1 LPIENVNGLPTHE
14 QQNLFYT
21 VRQYSQ
27 RTKSIIMETSAQ
39 GTPKTIY
46 LKDYAPAPYKA
57 EHTSLSFELFEDKTI
72 VKSAV
77 LYVKNANDNTLIL
90 NGQDQVITSV
100 EMNGAPF
107 NGYEIVDH
115 KMIIKN
121 ASDTFTLSI
130 TSEIDPA
137 SNTALEG
144 LYKSQG
150 TYCTQ
155 CEAEGFR
162 RITYFQ
168 DRPDV
173 LSTFSVRIE
182 GDKSKYPILLSNGNL
197 IETGNLENGRH
208 FTAWHD
214 PSPKPCY
221 LFALVAG
228 DLVSI
233 EDSFKT
239 MSGRNVA
246 LHIYVRAGDEKQC
259 HHAMQSL
266 KKAMRWD
273 EEKYGREY
281 QLDLFNIVAVSDFN
295 MGAMEN
301 TSLNIFNTKLVLA
314 HQETA
319 TDTDFYSVEAVIGH
333 EYFHNWT
340 GNRVTC
346 RDWFQLSLKEGLT
359 VFRDQEFSADTN
371 SRAVQRIDDV
381 DQLRRLQFSE
391 DASPLAHSV
400 QPDSF
405 IEISNFYTTTVYEKG
420 AEIIRMQHTLLGEQ
434 TYRHATDLYF
444 NRYDGHAVTCDDFV
458 QCMADASKRD
468 MSQFFLWYKQAGT
481 PSVIASSHYNAEQQ
495 QFSLSLTQS
504 QPDTA
509 GQTDK
514 KPLLIPVAVGLLDEQ
529 GVETHAT
536 QILEM
541 TAREQSFTFDNVHA
555 RPVPSILRGFSAPVK
570 LTTDLSDDDLRLLQ
584 LKDTDGFNK
593 WEAGQT
599 LALRN
604 IERVMA
610 NSEAD
615 ISQFIDDFGVI
626 IEQAIAG
633 DGDKALFA
641 RALTLPTIAVIA
653 QTQKMIDPAAIDNA
667 RTQILTAIKR
677 SHKEA
682 LKRLYDG
689 NANSGVF
696 TVSPEAMGR
705 RALQNITIELLTV
718 TNGTGCAAF
727 AKAHYDNADNMTD
740 RVAALACLADSVQ
753 PEREIAFADFYQRF
767 KDYQLVVDKW
777 FTLQAMANRDAIFD
791 DFTKLRQHQEFNI
804 KNPNRVRSLYSAFA
818 LNNPVKFH
826 DPSGQGYALLRNV
839 IVELNTINPQIA
851 SRLVTPLREW
861 KRYTPVLQIQM
872 KEALQTIMDTP
883 NLSNDVFELVSK
895 SLNG

>member
-1 LPIENVNGLPTHE
+1 MDLESN
-14 QQNLFYT
+14 
-21 VRQYSQ
+21 
-27 RTKSIIMETSAQ
+27 A
-39 GTPKTIY
+39 TPKTIY
-46 LKDYAPAPYKA
+46 LKDYTPAPYRVG
-57 EHTSLSFELFEDKTI
+57 HVDLSFVLFEDKTI
-72 VKSAV
+72 VKSEVQYIRSADAISV
-77 LYVKNANDNTLIL
+77 DLVL
-90 NGQDQVITSV
+90 NGQDQVITAV
-100 EMNGAPF
+100 EMDGVAF
-107 NGYEIVDH
+107 DGYTLTEQQ
-115 KMIIKN
+115 MIIKD
-121 ASDTFTLSI
+121 AGEKFTLSI

-150 TYCTQ
+150 SYCTQ

-182 GDKSKYPILLSNGNL
+182 GDKSKYPVMLSNGNL
-197 IETGNLENGRH
+197 VAAGDLGHGRH
-208 FTAWHD
+208 FTAWSD
-214 PSPKPCY
+214 PFPKPCY

-228 DLVSI
+228 NLVRI
-233 EDSFKT
+233 EDTFQT
-239 MSGRNVA
+239 MSGRKVA
-246 LHIYVRAGDEKQC
+246 LHIYVRAGDEQQC

-266 KKAMRWD
+266 KKAMKWD

-319 TDTDFYSVEAVIGH
+319 TDTDFDSVEAVIGH

-359 VFRDQEFSADTN
+359 VFRDQEFSADMS
-371 SRAVQRIDDV
+371 SRAVKRIDDV

-391 DASPLAHSV
+391 DASPLAHAV
-400 QPDSF
+400 QPDNF

-420 AEIIRMQHTLLGEQ
+420 AELIRMQHTLLGPD
-434 TYRHATDLYF
+434 TYRKATDLYF
-444 NRYDGHAVTCDDFV
+444 ERYDGHAVTCNDFV
-458 QCMADASKRD
+458 QCMSDASGRD
-468 MSQFFLWYKQAGT
+468 LSQFFLWYKQAGT
-481 PSVIASSHYNAEQQ
+481 PTLKVSSQYNAAQQ
-495 QFSLSLTQS
+495 QFTLSLTQA

-514 KPLLIPVAVGLLDEQ
+514 KPLHIPVAVGLLDEH
-529 GVETHAT
+529 GNETHAT

-541 TAREQSFTFDNVHA
+541 TAREQSFTFDHVA
-555 RPVPSILRGFSAPVK
+555 SRPVPSILRGFSAPVK

-593 WEAGQT
+593 WESGQT

-610 NSEAD
+610 NGEAD
-615 ISQFIDDFGVI
+615 ISQFVDDFGVV

-633 DGDKALFA
+633 AGDKALFA

-653 QTQKMIDPAAIDNA
+653 QTQKVIDPAAIDQA
-667 RTQILTAIKR
+667 RTHILKSIKR
-677 SHKEA
+677 AHKDV
-682 LKRLYDG
+682 LVRLYDD
-689 NANSGVF
+689 NANTGAFS
-696 TVSPEAMGR
+696 VSPAAMGR
-705 RALQNITIELLTV
+705 RALQNIALELLTV
-718 TNGTGCAAF
+718 TNGTGCATR
-727 AKAHYDNADNMTD
+727 AKAHYDGANNMTD
-740 RVAALACLADSVQ
+740 RVAALACLTDSTQ
-753 PEREIAFADFYQRF
+753 PERELVFADFYERF
-767 KDYQLVVDKW
+767 KAYQLVVDKW
-777 FTLQAMANRDAIFD
+777 FTLQVMANRPAIFD
-791 DFTKLRQHQEFNI
+791 DFAKLRQHHEFNI

-818 LNNPVKFH
+818 INNPVQFH
-826 DPSGQGYALLRNV
+826 HPSGQGYAILRDA
-839 IVELNTINPQIA
+839 IIELNAINPQIA

-861 KRYTPVLQIQM
+861 KRYTPVLQTQM
-872 KEALQTIMDTP
+872 QAALQAIMDTP

-895 SLNG
+895 SLKG

>member
-1 LPIENVNGLPTHE
+1 MQTENST
-14 QQNLFYT
+14 
-21 VRQYSQ
+21 
-27 RTKSIIMETSAQ
+27 
-39 GTPKTIY
+39 TPKTIY
-46 LKDYAPAPYKA
+46 LKGYTPAPYKA
-57 EHTSLSFELFEDKTI
+57 EHINLSFALFDDKTI
-72 VKSAV
+72 VKSTV
-77 LYVKNANDNTLIL
+77 TYIKNVNGENTLVL
-90 NGQDQVITSV
+90 NGQDQTIVSV
-100 EMNGAPF
+100 ELNGAQF
-107 NGYEIVDH
+107 NGYSLIDNEMV
-115 KMIIKN
+115 IKN
-121 ASDTFTLSI
+121 VDDTFTLTI

-144 LYKSQG
+144 LYQSQG
-150 TYCTQ
+150 NYCTQ

-173 LSTFSVRIE
+173 LSIFSVRIE
-182 GDKSKYPILLSNGNL
+182 ADKSKYPVLLSNGNL
-197 IETGNLENGRH
+197 VETGDLDNGRH

-214 PSPKPCY
+214 PFPKPCY

-228 DLVSI
+228 NLVSI
-233 EDSFKT
+233 QDTFKT
-239 MSGRNVA
+239 MSGRDVA

-259 HHAMQSL
+259 DHAMQSL
-266 KKAMRWD
+266 KKAMKWD
-273 EEKYGREY
+273 EETYGREY

-359 VFRDQEFSADTN
+359 VFRDQEFSADIN

-405 IEISNFYTTTVYEKG
+405 IEISNFYTSTVYEKG
-420 AEIIRMQHTLLGEQ
+420 AEIIRMQHTLLGDE
-434 TYRHATDLYF
+434 TYRKATDLYF

-458 QCMADASKRD
+458 QCMADASGRD

-481 PSVIASSHYNAEQQ
+481 PSLIATSQYHQEKQ
-495 QFSLSLTQS
+495 QFKLTFKQS
-504 QPDTA
+504 QPNTA

-514 KPLLIPVAVGLLDEQ
+514 KPLLIPIAVGLLD
-529 GVETHAT
+529 GHGSETHAT

-541 TAREQSFTFDNVHA
+541 TEREQSFTFDNVA
-555 RPVPSILRGFSAPVK
+555 SRPVPSILRGFSAPVK
-570 LTTDLSDDDLRLLQ
+570 LTTDLTDDDLRLLQ

-610 NSEAD
+610 NSDAN
-615 ISQFIDDFGVI
+615 IAQFIDDFGVI
-626 IEQAIAG
+626 IEQAIIATE
-633 DGDKALFA
+633 DKALFA

-653 QTQKMIDPAAIDNA
+653 QTQTVIDPAAIDNA
-667 RTQILTAIKR
+667 RTHILKAIKAA
-677 SHKEA
+677 HKIA
-682 LKRLYDG
+682 LKQLYECNV
-689 NANSGVF
+689 NAGKFSI
-696 TVSPEAMGR
+696 TPEAMGR
-705 RALQNITIELLTV
+705 RALQNVALELLTV
-718 TNGTGCAAF
+718 TNGTGCAAW
-727 AKAHYDNADNMTD
+727 AKSHYDQADNMTD
-740 RVAALACLADSVQ
+740 RVAALASLADSVQ
-753 PEREIAFADFYQRF
+753 PEREIVFADFYERF
-767 KDYQLVVDKW
+767 KSYPLVVDKW

-791 DFTKLRQHQEFNI
+791 DFAKLRRHKEFNI

-818 LNNPVKFH
+818 INNPVKFH
-826 DPSGQGYALLRNV
+826 DASGQGYALLRDV
-839 IVELNTINPQIA
+839 IIELNTINPQIA

-861 KRYTPVLQIQM
+861 KRYTPVLQAQM
-872 KEALQTIMDTP
+872 KAALQAILETP

-895 SLNG
+895 SLKG